1 MAKEDFDFDF
11 EPWMAEE
18 LIHRSDWEEWYEAM
32 LEILPLWDVNTIPR
46 VAGFIAQCGHES
58 GGFRVLS
65 ENLNY
70 SAKALNTIFPKYFKR
85 AGRDANEYHRQP
97 EKIANVIYA
106 NRMDNGDTDS
116 GDGWRFRGGGIL
128 QLTGRYN
135 YTEFAEDV
143 EMTPEEAVDYVRTK
157 KGALDSAC
165 WFWDENNINKHCD
178 AMDILKM
185 TKRINGGTIG
195 LEDRKKHWEHAL
207 DVLGG
212 DAEIEPEE
220 EKELNLNQTIKQGS
234 RGPLVKE
241 VQEILGIAPAD
252 GIFGPGT
259 ARLVKEWQSAN
270 GLVADGIVG
279 PNTLGKLLGQVVLV
293 WA

>member
-18 LIHRSDWEEWYEAM
+18 LIHRSDWEDWYEAM
-32 LEILPLWDVNTIPR
+32 LEILPLWDINTIPR

-58 GGFRVLS
+58 GGFRVVS

-70 SAKALNTIFPKYFKR
+70 SAKALNVIFPKYFKR

-116 GDGWRFRGGGIL
+116 GDGWRFRGGGLI

-143 EMTPEEAVDYVRTK
+143 DMTVEEAVDYVRTK

-178 AMDILKM
+178 NMDILKM

-195 LEDRKKHWEHAL
+195 LEDRKKHWAHAL

-212 DAEIEPEE
+212 DMEMEAEE
-220 EKELNLNQTIKQGS
+220 EKELNTNQIIRQGS
-234 RGPLVKE
+234 RGPLVQE
-241 VQEILGIAPAD
+241 VQEILGINPAD

-259 ARLVKEWQSAN
+259 ARQVKEWQAAN

-279 PNTLGKLLGQVVLV
+279 PNTLGKLLG
-293 WA
+293 

>member
-1 MAKEDFDFDF
+1 MAKEHFKF
-11 EPWMAEE
+11 EFEEWMAEE
-18 LIHRSDWEEWYEAM
+18 LIHRDDWKDWYEAM
-32 LEILPLWDVNTIPR
+32 LEILPLWEVNTIER
-46 VAGFIAQCGHES
+46 VAMFIAQCGHES
-58 GGFRVLS
+58 AGFRVLT

-70 SAKALNTIFPKYFKR
+70 SAKALNTIFPKYFRR
-85 AGRDANEYHRQP
+85 AGRDANDYHRQP

-106 NRMDNGDTDS
+106 NRMDNGDSDS

-135 YTEFAEDV
+135 YTQFAKAM
-143 EMTPEEAVDYVRTK
+143 EMTAEEAVDYVRTK

-165 WFWDENNINKHCD
+165 WFWDTNNINKWCD
-178 AMDILKM
+178 DMDVVGA

-195 LEDRKKHWEHAL
+195 LDDRKKHYLHAM

-212 DAEIEPEE
+212 DYEEPEVDY
-220 EKELNLNQTIKQGS
+220 NQTIRKGS
-234 RGPLVKE
+234 RGPLVAE
-241 VQEILGIAPAD
+241 VQEKLDISPAD

-259 ARLVKEWQSAN
+259 EKIVKNWQSSN

-279 PNTLGKLLGQVVLV
+279 PKTLGKLLG
-293 WA
+293 

>member
-1 MAKEDFDFDF
+1 MAKEHFKFQFD
-11 EPWMAEE
+11 EWMAEE
-18 LIHRSDWEEWYEAM
+18 LIHRDDWKDWYEAM
-32 LEILPLWDVNTIPR
+32 CEILPLWSVDTIER
-46 VAGFIAQCGHES
+46 VAMFVAQCGHES
-58 GGFRVLS
+58 AGFRVLS

-70 SAKALNTIFPKYFKR
+70 SAKALNTIFPKYFRR
-85 AGRDANEYHRQP
+85 AGRDANAYHRQP

-106 NRMDNGDTDS
+106 NRMDNGDSDS

-135 YTEFAEDV
+135 YTQFGKAV
-143 EMTPEEAVDYVRTK
+143 EMSPEEAVDYVRTK

-165 WFWDENNINKHCD
+165 WFWDTNNINKWCD
-178 AMDILKM
+178 AMDVVGA

-195 LEDRKKHWEHAL
+195 LDDRKKHYLHAI

-212 DAEIEPEE
+212 DYEEPEVDY
-220 EKELNLNQTIKQGS
+220 NQTIRQGS
-234 RGPLVKE
+234 RGPLVAE
-241 VQEILGIAPAD
+241 VQEKLDISPAD

-259 ARLVKEWQSAN
+259 AKIVKHWQSTN

-279 PNTLGKLLGQVVLV
+279 PKTLEKLLG
-293 WA
+293 

>member
-1 MAKEDFDFDF
+1 MAKEHFKFNF
-11 EPWMAEE
+11 EEWMAEE
-18 LIHRSDWEEWYEAM
+18 LIHRDDWKDWYEAM
-32 LEILPLWDVNTIPR
+32 LEILPLWEVNTIER
-46 VAGFIAQCGHES
+46 VAMFIAQCGHES
-58 GGFRVLS
+58 AGFRVLS

-70 SAKALNTIFPKYFKR
+70 SAKALNTIFPKYFRR
-85 AGRDANEYHRQP
+85 AGRDANAYHRQP

-106 NRMDNGDTDS
+106 NRMDNGDSDS

-135 YTEFAEDV
+135 YTQFGKAV
-143 EMTPEEAVDYVRTK
+143 EMSPEEAVDYVRTK

-165 WFWDENNINKHCD
+165 WFWDTNNINKWCD
-178 AMDILKM
+178 AMDVVGA

-195 LEDRKKHWEHAL
+195 LDDRKKHYLHAI

-212 DAEIEPEE
+212 DFEEPEVDY
-220 EKELNLNQTIKQGS
+220 NQTIRQGS
-234 RGPLVKE
+234 RGPLVAE
-241 VQEILGIAPAD
+241 VQEKLDISPAD

-259 ARLVKEWQSAN
+259 ARIVKEWQSTN

-279 PNTLGKLLGQVVLV
+279 PKTLGKLLG
-293 WA
+293 

>member
-1 MAKEDFDFDF
+1 MAKEHFNFDF
-11 EPWMAEE
+11 EPWMVQE
-18 LIHRSDWEEWYEAM
+18 LLHGNKDWEEWYSAM
-32 LEILPLWDVNTIPR
+32 LEILPLWEINTLER

-58 GGFRVLS
+58 RNFSVLT

-70 SAKALNTIFPKYFKR
+70 SAAALNKIFPKYFRK
-85 AGRDANEYHRQP
+85 AGRNAQDYHRQP

-106 NRMDNGDTDS
+106 NRMDNGDIAS

-128 QLTGRYN
+128 QLTGRHN

-143 EMTPEEAVDYVRTK
+143 DMSPEEAVDYVRTK

-178 AMDILKM
+178 NMDIVKM

-195 LEDRKKHWEHAL
+195 LEDRKKHWAHAL
-207 DVLGG
+207 DILGG
-212 DAEIEPEE
+212 DYEEPEI
-220 EKELNLNQTIKQGS
+220 NYDQTVRKGS
-234 RGPLVKE
+234 RGVLVQE
-241 VQEILGIAPAD
+241 VQEKLEIEPAD

-259 ARLVKEWQSAN
+259 ERKVKEWQTSN

-279 PNTLGKLLGQVVLV
+279 PKTLKKLLG
-293 WA
+293 

>member
-1 MAKEDFDFDF
+1 MAKEHFKFDF
-11 EPWMAEE
+11 EEWMAEE
-18 LIHRSDWEEWYEAM
+18 LIHRDDWKEWYEAM
-32 LEILPLWDVNTIPR
+32 CEILPLWSVDTIER
-46 VAGFIAQCGHES
+46 VAGFVAQCGHES

-70 SAKALNTIFPKYFKR
+70 SAKALNSIFPKYFRR

-106 NRMDNGDTDS
+106 NRMDNGDTAS

-135 YTEFAEDV
+135 YTQFGKAGEKS
-143 EMTPEEAVDYVRTK
+143 PEEAVEYVRTK
-157 KGALDSAC
+157 AGALDSAC
-165 WFWDENNINKHCD
+165 WFWDTNNINKYCD
-178 AMDILKM
+178 NMDILGM

-195 LEDRKKHWEHAL
+195 LDDRKKHYLHAIY
-207 DVLGG
+207 VLGG
-212 DAEIEPEE
+212 DYEEPEID
-220 EKELNLNQTIKQGS
+220 LNQTIRKGS
-234 RGPLVKE
+234 RGPLVAE
-241 VQEILGIAPAD
+241 VQEKLDINPAD

-259 ARLVKEWQSAN
+259 EKIVKHWQSSN

-279 PNTLGKLLGQVVLV
+279 PKTLGKLLG
-293 WA
+293 

>member
-1 MAKEDFDFDF
+1 MAAEHFDFKF
-11 EPWMAEE
+11 EKWMVEE
-18 LIHRSDWEEWYEAM
+18 LLHGNREAGEWYDAM
-32 LEILPLWDVNTIPR
+32 CEILPLWEINTIPR
-46 VAGFIAQCGHES
+46 VAGFIAQCSHES
-58 GGFRVLS
+58 RNFTVLT

-70 SAKALNTIFPKYFKR
+70 SASALNKIFPKYFKR
-85 AGRDANEYHRQP
+85 AGRNAQEYHRQP

-135 YTEFAEDV
+135 YTEFGEDV
-143 EMTPEEAVDYVRTK
+143 DMSAEEAVEYVRTK

-178 AMDILKM
+178 NNDIIKM

-195 LEDRKKHWEHAL
+195 LEDRKKHWLHAL

-212 DAEIEPEE
+212 DYEEPEIDY
-220 EKELNLNQTIKQGS
+220 NQTVRKGS
-234 RGPLVKE
+234 RGVLVQE
-241 VQEILGIAPAD
+241 VQEKLNIEPAD

-259 ARLVKEWQSAN
+259 ERIVKQWQSSN

-279 PNTLGKLLGQVVLV
+279 PNTLKKLLG
-293 WA
+293 